1 MMLFSWHGSCYRSR
15 REQIQAKTIMSVNH
29 NLAAVLTLHP
39 LRWRY
44 ALWRAILPDIFSFE
58 VGSHGVTG
66 AHPESSSDAQLTGA
80 VPSTNLNS
88 EAPSASNDKSFYWDT
103 LAAQISV
110 VILWDES
117 GSVRRTGPGQSNTQ
131 TSGIAIMVSGR

>member
-1 MMLFSWHGSCYRSR
+1 MAVAADPDESH
-15 REQIQAKTIMSVNH
+15 QAKTIMGVNH

-44 ALWRAILPDIFSFE
+44 ALWLAILPDIFSFA
-58 VGSHGVTG
+58 VGAHGVAG

-80 VPSTNLNS
+80 VPPTNLNS
-88 EAPSASNDKSFYWDT
+88 EAPSASNDKSIYWDT

-117 GSVRRTGPGQSNTQ
+117 GSVRRTGPGQSNSQ

>member
-1 MMLFSWHGSCYRSR
+1 MAVATDPGKSKFKR
-15 REQIQAKTIMSVNH
+15 KTIMSVNH

-44 ALWRAILPDIFSFE
+44 ALWQAILPDIFSFE
-58 VGSHGVTG
+58 VGAHGVTG
-66 AHPESSSDAQLTGA
+66 VHPESSSDAQLTGS
-80 VPSTNLNS
+80 VPPTNLNN
-88 EAPSASNDKSFYWDT
+88 EAPSASKDKSFYWDT

-117 GSVRRTGPGQSNTQ
+117 GSVRRTGPDQSNTQ
-131 TSGIAIMVSGR
+131 SSGIAIMVSGR